1 MRIFA
6 LFRLIRPLN
15 GLIGGISV
23 FVGGFLTQKELR
35 SPELPLACLVC
46 FLIISAGNS
55 LNDWADAE
63 IDKINKPKK
72 PIPSGKFTR
81 PQVLVISI
89 ILFVF
94 GLFISLKLP
103 IALLFIALFASL
115 LLLLYNFRLKA
126 KGLSGN
132 LIVAILGG
140 LPFIYGGVVL
150 GDWLPTLIPFG
161 FAFLLHFA
169 REILKDIEDI
179 PGDRNANNVSFPI
192 KYGVRKA
199 ILLSNLILGVLIA
212 FTFLPF
218 FIGWYG
224 VIYLIG
230 VILCID
236 LSLGLTIYK
245 LRQVGCDVV
254 IASTYVSKACDSLK
268 FTMLIGLAVLSLGYY

>member
-1 MRIFA
+1 MIAFFK
-6 LFRLIRPLN
+6 LLRPLN
-15 GLIGGISV
+15 GIIGGISV
-23 FVGGFLTQKELR
+23 FVGGFLAYNSQLTTHNSLF
-35 SPELPLACLVC
+35 ELPLACLVC

-55 LNDWADAE
+55 INDWADAE
-63 IDKINKPKK
+63 IDKLNKPDK
-72 PIPSGKFTR
+72 PIPSGRFTR

-89 ILFVF
+89 ILFAL
-94 GLFISLKLP
+94 GLLITLLLP
-103 IALLFIALFASL
+103 IALFFIALLASL
-115 LLLLYNFRLKA
+115 LLLLYNFNLKA
-126 KGLSGN
+126 RGLSGN
-132 LIVAILGG
+132 LVVAVLGG

-169 REILKDIEDI
+169 REILKDIEDM
-179 PGDRNANNVSFPI
+179 PGDSNANNVSFPI

-218 FIGWYG
+218 LAGWYG
-224 VIYLIG
+224 VLYLIG

-245 LRQVGCDVV
+245 LSKDE
-254 IASTYVSKACDSLK
+254 SYVSKACDSLK
-268 FTMLIGLAVLSLGYY
+268 FTMLIGLAVLALGYY